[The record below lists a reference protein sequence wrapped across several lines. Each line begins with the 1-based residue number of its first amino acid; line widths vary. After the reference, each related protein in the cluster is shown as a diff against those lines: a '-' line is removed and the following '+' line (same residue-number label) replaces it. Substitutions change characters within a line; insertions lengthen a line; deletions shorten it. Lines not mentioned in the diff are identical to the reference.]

1 MENFRLGSDA
11 GRGLGIVSPWWR
23 KTPPGQKKSNGD
35 FARMGSSMLGHRAAA
50 VMTFAISRSGR
61 KSYLELCFP
70 YKGIFYRGRMQVFIH
85 LDFPRQQELQVP
97 AGNQVLCPRH
107 LQVSSFVPWSKYHV
121 GWIQLQHTSYL
132 KLCCTTSRD
141 FSMFLMLWKTHVL
154 FILLQNRTSKPR
166 W

>member
-1 MENFRLGSDA
+1 
-11 GRGLGIVSPWWR
+11 
-23 KTPPGQKKSNGD
+23 
-35 FARMGSSMLGHRAAA
+35 MGSSMLGHRAAA

-70 YKGIFYRGRMQVFIH
+70 YKGIFYRGRIQVFIH

-121 GWIQLQHTSYL
+121 G
-132 KLCCTTSRD
+132 
-141 FSMFLMLWKTHVL
+141 
-154 FILLQNRTSKPR
+154 
-166 W
+166 